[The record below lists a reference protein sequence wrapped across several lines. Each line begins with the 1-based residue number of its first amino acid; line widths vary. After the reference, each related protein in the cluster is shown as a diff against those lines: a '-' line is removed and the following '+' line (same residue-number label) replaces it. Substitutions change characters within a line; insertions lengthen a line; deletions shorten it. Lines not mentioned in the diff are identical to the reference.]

1 MMNLLSIVVV
11 VTLPLAV
18 VGLGAWMIYQARQT
32 FKAPDEIED
41 ETVLADLE
49 NAMLEGELNPQEL
62 EKARHS
68 LERHKLESLIEADT
82 RVEGDRALDS
92 ADHP

>member
-1 MMNLLSIVVV
+1 MIKLLSIVIG

-18 VGLGAWMIYQARQT
+18 VGLGAWLIYQARQA

-41 ETVLADLE
+41 ESVLADLE
-49 NAMLEGELNPQEL
+49 NAMLEGELAPQEL

-68 LERHKLESLIEADT
+68 LERHKLDSLIEADAK
-82 RVEGDRALDS
+82 EDRSDGS
-92 ADHP
+92 ADIP